1 MPPHRFLETE
11 GNTLR
16 VAFRPGDPARPAL
29 LMFNGIGASLEL
41 LDPLVEALDPAIPVV
56 RLDPPGIGGSA
67 APRWPYRF
75 PGLAR
80 MAADV
85 CDQLGLGALDV
96 FGVSWGGAVAQ
107 EFAHQFGARTQ
118 HLILAATSPGMIAL
132 PGSPSAL
139 LEMAGPLRKLLP
151 RSSQPSSGVVFG
163 GDFRQNSAVVR
174 GLTRWIAGAGSPG
187 YYLQGLAGLGW
198 TSAHWLRT
206 LRMPALVLA
215 GEDDPLVPLANAKLL
230 VALLPHARLVRFDC
244 GHLFVATR
252 AAAVA
257 REIARFVAPTP
268 Q

>member
-1 MPPHRFLETE
+1 MPSVLRTIETE
-11 GNTLR
+11 GNALR
-16 VAFRPGDPARPAL
+16 VAFRSGDPARRAL

-41 LDPLVEALDPAIPVV
+41 LEPLVEALDAGIPVV

-85 CDQLGLGALDV
+85 CDQLGLGELDV

-107 EFAHQFGARTQ
+107 EFAHQYSARTK
-118 HLILAATSPGMIAL
+118 HLVLAATSPGLIAL

-139 LEMAGPLRKLLP
+139 LEMAGPLRKLFP
-151 RSSQPSSGVVFG
+151 RSKQPASGVVFG
-163 GDFRQNSAVVR
+163 GEFRKNSEIAR
-174 GLTRWIAGAGSPG
+174 GIARWVADAGSPG

-198 TSAHWLRT
+198 TSAHWLRS

-230 VALLPHARLVRFDC
+230 VSLLPQARLVTFDC

-252 AAAVA
+252 PAAVA
-257 REIARFVAPTP
+257 REMGKFLAG
-268 Q
+268 